1 MNQSVDNKTELES
14 LLQDKNV
21 MELLG
26 LLKQYKETN
35 LENKVYETVNYVQNL
50 ENTLS
55 HMMEQMTNMQQELIN
70 MREQNNELMAA
81 VNHTVKDTIME
92 NIQKVEAKVQDLHI
106 KLDNIRYQISEKAKE
121 IVDGVRQFGKLAFIK
136 MTDFFHVHER
146 LDAIAKKANEAMEN
160 LDSIKTDVERR
171 KEDKENKQTT
181 KEELLGSY
189 QEEMQKFMDAKVAEG
204 VQYKSNADAFED
216 FKQYYDK
223 KLKVASA
230 AGKKVEPQ
238 KVVEETV
245 KR

>member
-1 MNQSVDNKTELES
+1 MDQSVDNKTELES

-55 HMMEQMTNMQQELIN
+55 LMMEQMTNMQQELIN

-81 VNHTVKDTIME
+81 VNHTVKDTICE
-92 NIQKVEAKVQDLHI
+92 NIQKIEKKVQELHI
-106 KLDNIRYQISEKAKE
+106 KLDNIRYQISEKAKDV
-121 IVDGVRQFGKLAFIK
+121 VDSVKQYGKLALIK
-136 MTDFFHVHER
+136 MIDFFHVHEG
-146 LDAIAKKANEAMEN
+146 LDAISKKANEAMEN

-171 KEDKENKQTT
+171 KADKENKQTT
-181 KEELLGSY
+181 KEEPLGSY

-223 KLKVASA
+223 KLKIAGV
-230 AGKKVEPQ
+230 AGKKIEPQ
-238 KVVEETV
+238 KVVEESM

>member
-1 MNQSVDNKTELES
+1 MDQSVDNKTELES

-35 LENKVYETVNYVQNL
+35 LENKVYETANYVQNL

-92 NIQKVEAKVQDLHI
+92 NIQKAEAKVQDLHI

-121 IVDGVRQFGKLAFIK
+121 IVDGVKQYGKLAFIK
-136 MTDFFHVHER
+136 MTDFFHVREG
-146 LDAIAKKANEAMEN
+146 LDAISKKANEAMEN
-160 LDSIKTDVERR
+160 LDSIKTDVERKR
-171 KEDKENKQTT
+171 ADKENKQTT
-181 KEELLGSY
+181 VVGQIGSY
-189 QEEMQKFMDAKVAEG
+189 QEEMQKFMDARVAEG

-223 KLKVASA
+223 TLKIARE
-230 AGKKVEPQ
+230 AGKRIEPQ
-238 KVVEETV
+238 KVVEESM

>member
-55 HMMEQMTNMQQELIN
+55 MMMEQMTNMQQELIN

-81 VNHTVKDTIME
+81 VNHTVKDTICE
-92 NIQKVEAKVQDLHI
+92 NIQRIEKKVQELHVN
-106 KLDNIRYQISEKAKE
+106 LNNIRYQISEKAKE
-121 IVDGVRQFGKLAFIK
+121 IVDGVKQYGKLALIK

-146 LDAIAKKANEAMEN
+146 LDAISKKANEAMEN

-171 KEDKENKQTT
+171 KADKENKQTT
-181 KEELLGSY
+181 KVEPLGSY

-223 KLKVASA
+223 KLKIAGA
-230 AGKKVEPQ
+230 AGKKIEPQ
-238 KVVEETV
+238 KVVEDSM